1 MVDVKYKM
9 VEGCED
15 LAPKQMH
22 EGDAGFDLYSR
33 EDVEIH
39 PGETKVVMT
48 GLFTEFPSGYE
59 LQVRPRSGIAA
70 KQSVIVTNSP
80 GTVDAGFR
88 NEIGVILS
96 HLSNLK
102 AEREFKIPTRNDGI
116 RLSSLT
122 IPPAIKEPFVIK
134 RGDRIAQAV
143 IAVVPT
149 VNFIQADQLSD
160 SSRGKGGFGSTGV

>member
-9 VEGCED
+9 AEGCED

-80 GTVDAGFR
+80 GTVDAGYR

-102 AEREFKIPTRNDGI
+102 AECEIQLPINDEGFSIASHII
-116 RLSSLT
+116 R
-122 IPPAIKEPFVIK
+122 PNIKEPFVIK

-143 IAVVPT
+143 IAIVPT
-149 VNFIQADQLSD
+149 VNFIQAGQLSD
-160 SSRGKGGFGSTGV
+160 SSRGKGGFGSTGI